1 MGDGQVGIFMFQAI
15 GPVVPAELE
24 SLGGQLGLL
33 IKVLFE
39 RDGRK
44 ERGRDRVWLS

>member
-1 MGDGQVGIFMFQAI
+1 MGDGQIETFMFQAI
-15 GPVVPAELE
+15 VPVVYAELM
-24 SLGGQLGLL
+24 SLEGQLGPL

-44 ERGRDRVWLS
+44 ERSRDRVWFS